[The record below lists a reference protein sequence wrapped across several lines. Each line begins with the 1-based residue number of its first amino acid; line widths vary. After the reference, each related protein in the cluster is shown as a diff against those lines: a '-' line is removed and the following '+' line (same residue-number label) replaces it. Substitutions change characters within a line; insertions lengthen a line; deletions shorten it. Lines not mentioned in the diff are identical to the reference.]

1 MRTSKTL
8 KVLTI
13 AAVTSVVGVMTLNA
27 QPMNMENCKMMK
39 QQCDTEKKAACK
51 SHKGMNKHHK
61 MRKNPMMKIFK
72 ELDLTNEQRATLKAN
87 RQATKMQRKAERE
100 NMRKERKIEKF
111 VTVDGFNKE
120 AFIQSATQNSKR
132 MVEMRADKFET
143 MIGVLT
149 PEQRVKLVELLKAE
163 K

>member
-1 MRTSKTL
+1 MKTL

-13 AAVTSVVGVMTLNA
+13 VAVTGVVGVMTLHA
-27 QPMNMENCKMMK
+27 QPMNMEKCEMMK
-39 QQCDTEKKAACK
+39 QYYNAEKNAAGK
-51 SHKGMNKHHK
+51 SYKGMNKHHK
-61 MRKNPMMKIFK
+61 MRKKPMMKIFK

-100 NMRKERKIEKF
+100 KMFKERKIERF
-111 VTVDGFNKE
+111 VTVDGFNRE
-120 AFIQSATQNSKR
+120 EFIQSATQNSKR
-132 MVEMRADKFET
+132 MIEMRADKFET

-149 PEQRVKLVELLKAE
+149 PEQRLKFVELLKAE

>member
-1 MRTSKTL
+1 MKTL

-13 AAVTSVVGVMTLNA
+13 VAITGVAGVMTLNA

-39 QQCDTEKKAACK
+39 QQCNAEQNAAGK
-51 SHKGMNKHHK
+51 SYRGMNKHHK
-61 MRKNPMMKIFK
+61 MRKNPMMKIFR
-72 ELDLTNEQRATLKAN
+72 ELDLTAEQRTTLKAH
-87 RQATKMQRKAERE
+87 RKATKMQRKAQRE

-111 VTVDGFNKE
+111 VTVDGFDRE
-120 AFIQSATQNSKR
+120 AFIQSATQNSQR
-132 MVEMRADKFET
+132 MIEMRADKFET

>member
-1 MRTSKTL
+1 MKTSKTL

-13 AAVTSVVGVMTLNA
+13 AAVTGVVGVMTLNA
-27 QPMNMENCKMMK
+27 QPMNMEKRAMMMEHC
-39 QQCDTEKKAACK
+39 QGEKSSKGKAD
-51 SHKGMNKHHK
+51 KGMKKYHK

-72 ELDLTNEQRATLKAN
+72 ELDLTGEQRATLKAN
-87 RQATKMQRKAERE
+87 RKATKMQRKAERE
-100 NMRKERKIEKF
+100 KMFKERKIENF
-111 VTVDGFNKE
+111 VTVDGFNRE

-132 MVEMRADKFET
+132 MIEMRADKFET

-149 PEQRVKLVELLKAE
+149 PEQRLKLIELLKAE

>member
-13 AAVTSVVGVMTLNA
+13 VAITGVAVVMTLNA
-27 QPMNMENCKMMK
+27 QPMNMENCKKMK
-39 QQCDTEKKAACK
+39 QYCNAEKNATGK

-72 ELDLTNEQRATLKAN
+72 ELDLTGEQRATLKAH
-87 RQATKMQRKAERE
+87 RKATKMHRKAKRE
-100 NMRKERKIEKF
+100 KMFKERKIERF
-111 VTVDGFNKE
+111 VTVDGFNRE
-120 AFIQSATQNSKR
+120 EFIQSATQNSKR
-132 MVEMRADKFET
+132 MIEMRADKFET

-149 PEQRVKLVELLKAE
+149 PEQRLKFVELLKAE